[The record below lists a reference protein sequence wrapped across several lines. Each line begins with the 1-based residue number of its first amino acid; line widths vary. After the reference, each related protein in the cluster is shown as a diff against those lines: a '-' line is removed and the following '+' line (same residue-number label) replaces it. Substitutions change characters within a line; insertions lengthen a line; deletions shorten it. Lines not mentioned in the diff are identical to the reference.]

1 MELQNLHRSQQGH
14 ERINIQQYYSSK
26 LNNPKESSE
35 NAFEN
40 HLSETYIDP
49 DDNIQVLLLEE
60 NLNKW
65 IEFTKYCVYIYLF
78 IIITYS
84 IYWTF
89 TESQTF
95 TDGHKHKPN
104 NYILLCRVLL
114 FISML
119 ATAYICHLSANNKSI
134 KYAKYSIIYLITIT
148 GIIISFIVYTTRR
161 RIKIHKRHHYSK
173 QKTVTVTN
181 TYNSKDLIFLQL
193 NGLEDEDEFEAY
205 NDLSSYR
212 FSYSSVFRKK
222 LCYFLI
228 NL

>member
-78 IIITYS
+78 IIIT
-84 IYWTF
+84 
-89 TESQTF
+89 
-95 TDGHKHKPN
+95 
-104 NYILLCRVLL
+104 
-114 FISML
+114 
-119 ATAYICHLSANNKSI
+119 
-134 KYAKYSIIYLITIT
+134 YSIIYLITIT